1 MAVCK
6 WEYNVHFPGGCQ
18 GFATSSTHPRRARVK
33 TCLCPA
39 MRWRDNKGFKVTHPK
54 QIYGADYLGP
64 PWPFQVAIHTSW
76 HKQEKKLN
84 FLMPCH
90 NNPLS
95 EISVDSVNFFL
106 NNPLI
111 SPMYFEKREKR
122 GGQTR
127 LYMYFPFLIFSCNWR
142 LLLFLRVS
150 ITGKVLFNYLYIS
163 QLQQQ

>member
-1 MAVCK
+1 MPRVCHQLYTSKTSKSEDLFVSCNAVK
-6 WEYNVHFPGGCQ
+6 RQQ
-18 GFATSSTHPRRARVK
+18 GIQSDTSKTNIWSRLFGSPLAFSSGDPRKLAQAR
-33 TCLCPA
+33 
-39 MRWRDNKGFKVTHPK
+39 
-54 QIYGADYLGP
+54 
-64 PWPFQVAIHTSW
+64 
-76 HKQEKKLN
+76 EKLN